1 MRQSLRIFILS
12 VILSLVAGSL
22 GLYAQDTKAQ
32 ESKRARLQKEIAILD
47 SQIKAIA
54 TKSANAVNHLS
65 LIRKK
70 VDARKELVAESDR
83 EIAGLS
89 GAISA
94 KENDIKAMQAK
105 LDTLSDYYEKL
116 VRGAYK
122 NRNPKVWYMYIL
134 ASDNVGQ
141 AFRKRQCGTGFPQV
155 WIP

>member
-70 VDARKELVAESDR
+70 VDARKELV
-83 EIAGLS
+83 EIGRAH
-89 GAISA
+89 
-94 KENDIKAMQAK
+94 
-105 LDTLSDYYEKL
+105 
-116 VRGAYK
+116 V
-122 NRNPKVWYMYIL
+122 
-134 ASDNVGQ
+134 
-141 AFRKRQCGTGFPQV
+141 
-155 WIP
+155 